1 MRGGRPQRVGMACRG
16 EWPNPPTAVAAQA
29 GEEAR
34 SHQPAWG
41 LASPSASL
49 LLKRPENEPL
59 PRTEGDYTA
68 KSMRTPEDAKSRE
81 SVTCG
86 PAGGL
91 DLTLALSIVSI
102 LCRSEAPGALS
113 LGPCRNRKQTQ
124 KFQSL
129 QNSMACNESL
139 ATIRDR

>member
-1 MRGGRPQRVGMACRG
+1 MGKVKGERREDLREWERPVEVSGRTLQQL
-16 EWPNPPTAVAAQA
+16 WLLKA

-49 LLKRPENEPL
+49 LSKRPENDPL
-59 PRTEGDYTA
+59 PRTAGDYMA
-68 KSMRTPEDAKSRE
+68 KSLRMPEDAKSRE

-124 KFQSL
+124 KFSKF
-129 QNSMACNESL
+129 AK
-139 ATIRDR
+139 